1 MKNRI
6 EWKQSVLSHLR
17 ESFDNKIYL
26 LGILILTVAAY
37 GFTFSHFSMGIDD
50 FGSRYYLDFS
60 QDSYANM
67 IQQGRLLHVALYY
80 ICGLVDVVPFLNN
93 FISALLMASS
103 AVVLIALFEV
113 SVGKKFNVCQKLI
126 FFGLYISYPILAF
139 KFIYDIDVV
148 VTSLSYLCAPLGL
161 VFGLSFIETKKV
173 QDVVLAGAF
182 LFVAIGSYETFNA
195 VYICL
200 VLMLFIFLC
209 CFKDYKTNEVFAH
222 GMILAAILGVAF
234 ALYYALVKLVQVL
247 THNPAYPRYNI
258 FTSDASKLNAI
269 KNILKKLFNPN
280 LLFTVEFAVCVLI
293 FIALVLWFI
302 IRKKR
307 PIVLLLGIGFGA
319 FLIVTNIIQG
329 NLHYRAC
336 QPFNLFISG
345 TALLLFLAIGD
356 KAFIKG
362 VVSVALSLLVLLQLK
377 DINLWFYKDYA
388 NYQKNVYAI
397 HNIATELYSEYSVN
411 EKPVCFV
418 NRNYDSFLMSW
429 DAEVMQVEIGE
440 SPIVSSVRFLGDKTS
455 DATFQLFEFQE
466 YDKLIHPN
474 EEEATRAV
482 EHSKNMPTY
491 PEKGYI
497 EELDDIIVVNLG
509 VTD

>member
-1 MKNRI
+1 MQISMNWKRSVFEAVGEDLKNRI
-6 EWKQSVLSHLR
+6 Y
-17 ESFDNKIYL
+17 F
-26 LGILILTVAAY
+26 LGIVILTVASF
-37 GFTFSHFSMGIDD
+37 GFAFSHFSMGIDD

-60 QDSYANM
+60 HDSYANM

-93 FISALLMASS
+93 FISALLMAAS
-103 AVVLIALFEV
+103 AVVLIALFDV
-113 SVGKKFNVCQKLI
+113 SVGKKFNVWQKLI

-148 VTSLSYLCAPLGL
+148 VTSLSYLCVPLGL
-161 VFGLSFIETKKV
+161 VFGLSFIETKKI
-173 QDVVLAGAF
+173 QDVILAGGF

-195 VYICL
+195 LYICL

-209 CFKDYKTNEVFAH
+209 CFKDYKTKDVFTH
-222 GMILAAILGVAF
+222 GMILAAILAVAF
-234 ALYYALVKLVQVL
+234 ALYYALVKIVQVL
-247 THNPAYPRYNI
+247 TGNPAFLRYNI
-258 FTSDASKLNAI
+258 FTSDASKLNAV

-280 LLFTVEFAVCVLI
+280 LLFTVEFAVCVFV

-307 PIVLLLGIGFGA
+307 PIILLLGIGFGA
-319 FLIVTNIIQG
+319 FLIAVNIIQG

-356 KAFIKG
+356 KAFIRG
-362 VVSVALSLLVLLQLK
+362 IVSVALALLVLLQLK

-397 HNIATELYSEYSVN
+397 HNIATELYSEYSVK

-455 DATFQLFEFQE
+455 DATFRLFEFQE

-474 EEEATRAV
+474 EEEALRAV
-482 EHSKNMPTY
+482 EYSKNMPTY
-491 PEKGYI
+491 PERGYI

-509 VTD
+509 VTE